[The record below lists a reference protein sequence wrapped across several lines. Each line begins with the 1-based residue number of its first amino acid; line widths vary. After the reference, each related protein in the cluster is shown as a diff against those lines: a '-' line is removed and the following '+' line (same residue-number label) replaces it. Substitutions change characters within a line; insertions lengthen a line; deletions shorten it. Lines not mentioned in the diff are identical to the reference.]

1 MSTQAL
7 RMVDSLPPLR
17 AIAAML
23 RAFAQADASADLR
36 PLIEV
41 LGKEPGVTARVIA
54 VANSAYYAPLRP
66 VASVEDAAVVLG
78 IRTLKTVVL
87 GVILNAPFDPSRCAA
102 FSVDRFWTDAFMTAV
117 STGYV
122 VEALPEP
129 PPVERSTLYALG
141 LVHSLGLLLLADQ
154 APEALTRALERSDE
168 GELTLLEAERA
179 ELDGLDHYESGAQLL
194 EHWGLPVIFPV
205 TLRDLGAVRLKP
217 SVALEPVTA
226 IVARAK
232 GLVAQLGHG
241 AEGFETPLLAL
252 PDGFV
257 EQVRAEYEREHELAL
272 QLAQMLTEP

>member
-1 MSTQAL
+1 
-7 RMVDSLPPLR
+7 MVDSLPPLR

-66 VASVEDAAVVLG
+66 VTSVEDAAVVLG
-78 IRTLKTVVL
+78 IRTLKAVVL

-154 APEALTRALERSDE
+154 APEALARAIERSVS
-168 GELTLLEAERA
+168 GEPTLLEAERA
-179 ELDGLDHYESGAQLL
+179 EFGGLDHYESGAQLL

-205 TLRDLGAVRLKP
+205 TVRDLGTARLQA
-217 SVALEPVTA
+217 SGALEPVTA

-232 GLVAQLGHG
+232 DLVAELGHG
-241 AEGFETPLLAL
+241 AEVPDTPPLVL
-252 PDGFV
+252 PDDFV
-257 EQVRAEYEREHELAL
+257 EQVRADYEREHELAL